1 MEKYRILVVDD
12 EEIIRQLL
20 VRAFGENGYHVEAVE
35 NAEAAL
41 KRIKEDSF
49 NLFIM
54 DLKMPKIDGMDA
66 LKEMKNVNPY
76 IEVII
81 ITGYPTIELAVEA
94 VKIGAFDFI
103 CKPFDLEQMKI
114 TVSRCLEKQKFS
126 INYVKLGELTTLF

>member
-1 MEKYRILVVDD
+1 MEKHRILVVDD

-20 VRAFGENGYHVEAVE
+20 VRAFGENDYHVEAVE

-49 NLFIM
+49 DLFIM

-76 IEVII
+76 ILGKLTSEILKERGFRVNPVRNTKAII
-81 ITGYPTIELAVEA
+81 GED
-94 VKIGAFDFI
+94 KISNGVNIAFDGESALARI
-103 CKPFDLEQMKI
+103 
-114 TVSRCLEKQKFS
+114 KQEPS
-126 INYVKLGELTTLF
+126 I

>member
-20 VRAFGENGYHVEAVE
+20 VRAFGENSYHVEAVE
-35 NAEAAL
+35 DAEVAL

-49 NLFIM
+49 NLLIT
-54 DLKMPKIDGMDA
+54 DLKMPKVGGIDV
-66 LKEMKNVNPY
+66 LKEIKRINPY

-103 CKPFDLEQMKI
+103 CKPFDLEQMKT
-114 TVSRCLEKQKFS
+114 TVTKCL
-126 INYVKLGELTTLF
+126 